1 MGADVPS
8 CQQALANLY
17 RSWGAVRLEYGA
29 VLEAQTYYELCLQ
42 LRPEDSQAKQGLGA
56 SLVAEQEQATRRE
69 SRQKGGGR
77 QGILRAGSLKL
88 AQH

>member
-29 VLEAQTYYELCLQ
+29 VLEAQTYYELCSQ
-42 LRPEDSQAKQGLGA
+42 LRPRIPRPNRG
-56 SLVAEQEQATRRE
+56 
-69 SRQKGGGR
+69 
-77 QGILRAGSLKL
+77 
-88 AQH
+88 